1 MSFFLRLLGFSRKMS
16 GSLCLSVFVFFSM
29 GNAQAITIDF
39 DDLEPGSF
47 LPGDY
52 FNPPINKLES
62 LGIAIEGYVQPLA
75 ISTKSAPNIL
85 WGSVGFSIYFIDTL
99 PTYVSMYVGS
109 LLEYKV
115 GIRAQGANGYFE
127 DWTTDGEV
135 RGMNWESSTP
145 YRPDQ
150 FVSFYIPEGITS
162 INIGGQADSYIDDL
176 TFGVSVSEPGIFLL
190 FSLGLLMTYLHRKR
204 LQ

>member
-1 MSFFLRLLGFSRKMS
+1 MSFFPRLLGFSRKMS
-16 GSLCLSVFVFFSM
+16 GSLCLSVFVFFSI

-39 DDLEPGSF
+39 DDLNPADF
-47 LPGDY
+47 VGDGWY
-52 FNPPINKLES
+52 IPLTNQYES
-62 LGIAIEGYVQPLA
+62 LGVLFEGYVNPVA
-75 ISTKSAPNIL
+75 ASTKSAPNFL
-85 WGSVGFSIYFIDTL
+85 HGSIGISIYFLDTL
-99 PTYVSMYVGS
+99 PTHVSMYVGS
-109 LLEYKV
+109 LLEHKV
-115 GIRAQGANGYFE
+115 GIRAHGANGYFE